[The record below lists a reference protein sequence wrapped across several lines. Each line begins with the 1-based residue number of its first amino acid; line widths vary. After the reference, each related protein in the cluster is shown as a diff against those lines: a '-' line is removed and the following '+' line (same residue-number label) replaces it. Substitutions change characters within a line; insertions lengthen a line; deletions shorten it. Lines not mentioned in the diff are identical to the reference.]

1 MTPSDITNGDWRLL
15 SHDPQTGVTNWWL
28 DLGNGTAV
36 IRTDTPVDELLDDN
50 AEAYN
55 NSIGQRFGNGQV
67 VASIPLNI
75 YHEQL
80 AEAQREGDRKFVKRW
95 LNDADNQKFRRFR
108 GNV

>member
-1 MTPSDITNGDWRLL
+1 MTPCDVFDGDWRLF
-15 SHDPQTGVTNWWL
+15 SHDPQTGVTSWWL

-36 IRTDTPVDELLDDN
+36 IRTDTPVDELLDEN

-55 NSIGQRFGNGQV
+55 DSLGRRFGDGKV

-75 YHEQL
+75 YHDQL
-80 AEAQREGDRKFVKRW
+80 AEAHRQGDRNYVKRW
-95 LNDADNQKFRRFR
+95 LNDADHQKFRKFR